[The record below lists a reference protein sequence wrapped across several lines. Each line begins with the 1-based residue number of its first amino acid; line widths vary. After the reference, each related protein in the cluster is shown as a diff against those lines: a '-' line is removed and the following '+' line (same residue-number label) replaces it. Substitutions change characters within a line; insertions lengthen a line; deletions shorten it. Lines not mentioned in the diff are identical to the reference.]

1 MQPADF
7 NAFLDKHSLTHQAA
21 AAVLG
26 RSKRQIEYYLRGEQ
40 IPRVLVLACIGYAAR
55 CAQCGSK
62 ASTTTD
68 LPGAVVWPA
77 GSFVTFNNLPAYGEI
92 RQNAT
97 FGTLKE
103 QHHINLPGGAHLIF
117 LNAQH
122 ETAAVA
128 NTGRDEPT
136 YIFRQERRYG

>member
-1 MQPADF
+1 MGKGP
-7 NAFLDKHSLTHQAA
+7 HW
-21 AAVLG
+21 G
-26 RSKRQIEYYLRGEQ
+26 
-40 IPRVLVLACIGYAAR
+40 
-55 CAQCGSK
+55 QCGGK
-62 ASTTTD
+62 AGIAKD
-68 LPGAVVWPA
+68 VPGDGVWPA